1 MANGKRGFQKS
12 KGMNPALQHAITEQ
26 KIKQALHNA
35 RQDGIDWAAIAY
47 EIMTL
52 MVLHDKFGMT
62 DKENLKRYCKEMA
75 NISDTM
81 TKEYATL
88 SDFVSTLKEEAGFSI
103 TEEDLAN
110 IDPGLAGLL
119 ADKEPDGT
127 IKL

>member
-1 MANGKRGFQKS
+1 
-12 KGMNPALQHAITEQ
+12 MNPALQKAVTEQ
-26 KIKQALHNA
+26 KIKKALHDA

-62 DKENLKRYCKEMA
+62 DKEELKKYCKEMA
-75 NISDTM
+75 SISDSM
-81 TKEYATL
+81 TKDYATL
-88 SDFVSTLKEEAGFSI
+88 SDFVQALKDEAGFSI

-119 ADKEPDGT
+119 ADKEPDGL